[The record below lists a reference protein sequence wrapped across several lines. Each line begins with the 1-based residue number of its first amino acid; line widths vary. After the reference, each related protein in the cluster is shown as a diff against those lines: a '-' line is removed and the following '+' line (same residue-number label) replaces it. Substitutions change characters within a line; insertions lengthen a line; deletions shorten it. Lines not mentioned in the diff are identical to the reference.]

1 MSLIFSLFALN
12 SCSSPGSSGIKID
25 APIKGAIESEND
37 NKKNI
42 KTPSS
47 WHLIEG
53 VMGLYASTVIMELNI
68 GNSIVKG
75 RYFYAKHQKY
85 IDLNGTIDKS
95 GEINLTETY
104 QGKKTGFINFVLED
118 KIKGTWKATPDSR
131 ESQIFEGTKVTSLVK
146 EEFKP
151 VFSAFE
157 YTHITRIYKGPNDEP
172 DEYDVTGRL
181 TFNTISNS
189 MASFHLSVNGA
200 NGHSGSIEGIAHKA
214 EGIWTF
220 YGENECKLTIQIV
233 ENKAIIDEDTCN
245 YYHGNRAYFQ
255 GTLEQVK

>member
-1 MSLIFSLFALN
+1 MRFLLLTSMSLIFSLFALN

-104 QGKKTGFINFVLED
+104 YTNHHAEVHNLIIRCRCLNLYKNI
-118 KIKGTWKATPDSR
+118 
-131 ESQIFEGTKVTSLVK
+131 ESYCLMQRPL
-146 EEFKP
+146 
-151 VFSAFE
+151 
-157 YTHITRIYKGPNDEP
+157 
-172 DEYDVTGRL
+172 
-181 TFNTISNS
+181 
-189 MASFHLSVNGA
+189 
-200 NGHSGSIEGIAHKA
+200 
-214 EGIWTF
+214 
-220 YGENECKLTIQIV
+220 
-233 ENKAIIDEDTCN
+233 
-245 YYHGNRAYFQ
+245 
-255 GTLEQVK
+255 